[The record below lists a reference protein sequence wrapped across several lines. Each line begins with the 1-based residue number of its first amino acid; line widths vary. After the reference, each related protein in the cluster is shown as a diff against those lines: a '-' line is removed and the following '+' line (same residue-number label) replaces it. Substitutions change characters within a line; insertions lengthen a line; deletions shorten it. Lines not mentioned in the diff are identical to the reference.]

1 MFRKLLILSS
11 LVGALT
17 FSPGISHA
25 ARVVYSWPSNAGP
38 INPHGYN
45 PNQMYA
51 QSMVYDPLV
60 VYGDDGK
67 FHPALAE
74 SWEISEDGKIYT
86 FHLRRG
92 VKFSDGTT
100 FDAKAVEMNF
110 EAVMKNSARHGW
122 MDIVNQLE
130 TWRAVDDHTF
140 VLTLKNPYYPTL
152 AELSLIRP
160 FRIMAPS
167 GFPDDLDTSKGIKAP
182 IGTGPWMLVESKK
195 GEYDLFKLNPHWW
208 GGTSEVNEVLVK
220 VISDPTARAMAFDTG
235 EIDLIYG
242 ANNGQIDMDT
252 FKRFQ
257 SNGKVTALVS
267 KPMAGRSVAL
277 NSGKAPTDELEVRR
291 AILHGVD
298 KNAIVDHVFLGLEHP
313 ADTLFSSES
322 PYCDL
327 GLEPYRFDRA
337 SAGKILDQ
345 AGWTLKP
352 GSIFRE
358 KDGKSLSIEFCF
370 IGTDALQK
378 AAAEAIQG
386 DLRKIGMDVRL
397 VAEEADSYYKR
408 QKSGEFGMIFSS
420 TWGAPYDPQS
430 YCSSMRIP
438 SHADY
443 RAQIGLPMKEEL
455 DRQITDVMVTV
466 DEGIRQDLY
475 RSILTTL
482 HDQAVYLPLS
492 YPTNITVYG
501 DKIEDIPFMPM
512 DYVIP
517 FERIKL
523 GR

>member
-1 MFRKLLILSS
+1 MSKKMLMLSL
-11 LVGALT
+11 LVGSLAI
-17 FSPGISHA
+17 FPGTSHG
-25 ARVVYSWPSNAGP
+25 ARIIYSWPSNAGP

-60 VYGDDGK
+60 SYGEDGGI
-67 FHPALAE
+67 HPALAK
-74 SWEISEDGKIYT
+74 SWEISEDGKTYT
-86 FHLRRG
+86 FHLRED
-92 VKFSDGTT
+92 VKFSDGTPL
-100 FDAKAVEMNF
+100 DAKAVEMNF
-110 EAVMKNSARHGW
+110 EAVMRNAERHNW
-122 MDIVNQLE
+122 MDIVNQLDS
-130 TWRAVDDHTF
+130 WKAVDDHTF

-167 GFPDDLDTSKGIKAP
+167 GFPDDLDTAKGIKAP

-195 GEYDLFKLNPHWW
+195 GEYDLFKANPHWW
-208 GGTSEVNEVLVK
+208 GGTSEVQEVLVK

-252 FKRFQ
+252 FKRYQ
-257 SNGKVTALVS
+257 SNRKVTSTVS
-267 KPMAGRSVAL
+267 GPMAGRSVAL
-277 NSGKAPTDELEVRR
+277 NSGKAPTDDLAVRK
-291 AILHGVD
+291 AILHGVN
-298 KNAIVDHVFLGLEHP
+298 KKAIVDHVFLGLEHP
-313 ADTLFSSES
+313 ADTLFSPES

-327 GLEPYRFDRA
+327 GLEPYGFDPKV
-337 SAGKILDQ
+337 AGELLDQ

-352 GSIFRE
+352 GSPFRE
-358 KDGKSLSIEFCF
+358 RDGKTLLVEFCF
-370 IGTDALQK
+370 VGTDALQK

-430 YCSSMRIP
+430 YCSSMRVP

-443 RAQIGLPMKEEL
+443 QAQIGLPMKEEL
-455 DRQITDVMVTV
+455 DRQITEVMVTV
-466 DEGIRQDLY
+466 GEERIQDLY
-475 RSILTTL
+475 RSILTTI

-492 YPTNITVYG
+492 YPTNITVHG
-501 DKIEDIPFMPM
+501 DKIEEIPFMPM